1 MFNLYD
7 LQHLA
12 TFDFL
17 LTHRGGEFFDTDW
30 ILKPLT
36 TSGVQHESSV
46 ELGIAKRTPSQI
58 KLLPPMS
65 LPEFKAILDGSVK
78 ILIAQGRRRK
88 FCFAVAKTFD
98 QSKAKLPCN
107 IDELVKA
114 VAESFN
120 KMPNNNISNVFNTLL
135 NYIIEYIKVNKSLN
149 KSQINQTIIL
159 VTKHSKK

>member
-1 MFNLYD
+1 
-7 LQHLA
+7 
-12 TFDFL
+12 
-17 LTHRGGEFFDTDW
+17 
-30 ILKPLT
+30 
-36 TSGVQHESSV
+36 
-46 ELGIAKRTPSQI
+46 
-58 KLLPPMS
+58 MS

-88 FCFAVAKTFD
+88 FCFAVTKTFD

-120 KMPNNNISNVFNTLL
+120 KMPNNNINNVFNTLL